1 VKRFGRSEQGTRG
14 DILWSVFEAED
25 EGDFR
30 GGRLLASF
38 ATREDALA
46 FVALPD
52 LQAAAGDAL
61 ATLVALAAWIAPN
74 GRPWSEAPSVM
85 LSARLLRDAIAKTE
99 GRAPLPTHPAPERA
113 Q

>member
-1 VKRFGRSEQGTRG
+1 MKRFARTEQGTRG
-14 DILWSVFEAED
+14 DILWSVYEAED

-52 LQAAAGDAL
+52 LKAAADDAL
-61 ATLVALAAWIAPN
+61 ATLVALATWMAPN
-74 GRPWSEAPSVM
+74 GRPWSEAPAVM
-85 LSARLLRDAIAKTE
+85 TSARMLRDAVAKAE
-99 GRAPLPTHPAPERA
+99 DRSPLPTQAGPERA